1 MRTVCHNLY
10 KINKWY
16 AWQVATSCRSRE
28 PKCTIETHQFFST
41 FLCLVIWTEQN
52 KLVSYSH
59 RRHGLCL
66 HIHWHKLIIMQHIK
80 DTQFIHYLSGPTL
93 FYFTVTDEHNTISMK
108 HNWNSYNTLTDLWC
122 AEHTSCQQYN
132 VWYCWQTN
140 TNCIWKVSAEVQ

>member
-1 MRTVCHNLY
+1 MLDKSQQVVEVENQNVQLKH
-10 KINKWY
+10 IN
-16 AWQVATSCRSRE
+16 
-28 PKCTIETHQFFST
+28 
-41 FLCLVIWTEQN
+41 FLALFYVLVIWTEQN

-108 HNWNSYNTLTDLWC
+108 HNWNTTETATTL
-122 AEHTSCQQYN
+122 
-132 VWYCWQTN
+132 
-140 TNCIWKVSAEVQ
+140 